1 MSNDMP
7 ENNEKTLAAELRR
20 IAVFRD
26 LPDDQMNWLVVHMEE
41 LRFDPGTILAREGDP
56 IVHMIVVLEGEI
68 QIERPDHLG
77 TQIFTV
83 GAGEVSGLLP
93 YSRLTKYGGT
103 SRAVLPTRV
112 ARLHKDLFPEMLQ
125 RIPLLGQRLVSI
137 MSDRIREITKMDVQ
151 REKLMA
157 LGKLSA
163 GLAHELNNPA
173 AAAQRAAATL
183 REALETLRA
192 ASLRLGRNHLTDEQ
206 REALA
211 QFEREASTQGTP
223 VIVDSLTLSDRE
235 GRIAT
240 WMEAR
245 HVPES
250 WKVAPVLAD
259 AGVELTR
266 LESLAAQLGEKAL
279 PDALSRVASLFTVV
293 HLVQEIES
301 STRRISELVRSIKE
315 YSYMD
320 QAPLQE
326 IDVHKGIESTLTM
339 LTHQLKRGVEIVRD
353 YDHDLP
359 RICAYGGE
367 LNQVWTNLIT
377 NAVDAMNG
385 KGRLGIRTRR
395 EIDNIVVEI
404 TDTGYG
410 IPPEVQPRI
419 FEPFFT
425 TKGVGEG
432 TGLGLDIVSRI
443 VRKHHGDI
451 RFVSKPGD
459 TRFRV
464 CLPLTQPGS

>member
-1 MSNDMP
+1 MP

-112 ARLHKDLFPEMLQ
+112 ARLHKDLFPEVLQ

-183 REALETLRA
+183 REALEALRA

>member
-1 MSNDMP
+1 MP
-7 ENNEKTLAAELRR
+7 ENNAPAPAAELRR
-20 IAVFRD
+20 IAVFHD
-26 LPDDQMNWLVVHMEE
+26 LPDDQMSWLVAHMEE

-68 QIERPDHLG
+68 QIERPNHLG

-103 SRAVLPTRV
+103 TRAVLPTRL

-137 MSDRIREITKMDVQ
+137 MSDRIREVTRMDVQ

-173 AAAQRAAATL
+173 AAAQRAAASL
-183 REALETLRA
+183 REALEALRA

-206 REALA
+206 REAIA
-211 QFEREASTQGTP
+211 QFEREASKPAAP
-223 VIVDSLTLSDRE
+223 VKVDSLALSDRE
-235 GRIAT
+235 EEIAT
-240 WMEAR
+240 WLEAR
-245 HVPES
+245 HVPEG
-250 WKVAPVLAD
+250 WKVGPVLAD
-259 AGVELTR
+259 AGVKPR
-266 LESLAAQLGEKAL
+266 QLESLATQLGEKAL
-279 PDALSRVASLFTVV
+279 PDALSRVASLITVV
-293 HLVQEIES
+293 SLVQEIES

-320 QAPLQE
+320 QAPVQE
-326 IDVHKGIESTLTM
+326 IDLHKGIESTLIM
-339 LTHQLKRGVEIVRD
+339 LTHQLKGGVEIVRD
-353 YDHDLP
+353 YDPELP

-404 TDTGYG
+404 SDTGSG
-410 IPPEVQPRI
+410 IPPEVQPHI

-451 RFVSKPGD
+451 RFLSKPGD

>member
-1 MSNDMP
+1 MP

>member
-1 MSNDMP
+1 MP
-7 ENNEKTLAAELRR
+7 EKNAPTLAAELRR
-20 IAVFRD
+20 VAVFHD
-26 LPDDQMNWLVVHMEE
+26 LPDDQLNWLVGHLEE
-41 LRFDPGTILAREGDP
+41 FRYEPGAVLAREGDP
-56 IVHMIVVLEGEI
+56 IAHMVVILEGEI
-68 QIERPDHLG
+68 RFERPDHFA
-77 TQIFTV
+77 TQIFTA
-83 GAGEVSGLLP
+83 GAGEVTGLLP

-103 SRAVLPTRV
+103 TRAVLPTRLV
-112 ARLHKDLFPEMLQ
+112 RLHKDLFPEMLQ

-137 MSDRIREITKMDVQ
+137 MSDRIREVTKMDVQ

-183 REALETLRA
+183 REALEALRA

-206 REALA
+206 REVLA
-211 QFEREASTQGTP
+211 QFEREASKPETP
-223 VIVDSLTLSDRE
+223 FKVDSLTLSERE
-235 GRIAT
+235 ERIST
-240 WMEAR
+240 WLEAR
-245 HVPES
+245 HVPEG

-259 AGVELTR
+259 AGVEPAR

-293 HLVQEIES
+293 NLVQEIES
-301 STRRISELVRSIKE
+301 TTRRISELVRSIKE

-326 IDVHKGIESTLTM
+326 IDLHKGIESTLTM
-339 LTHQLKRGVEIVRD
+339 LTHQLKGGVEIVRD
-353 YDHDLP
+353 YDPDLP

-395 EIDNIVVEI
+395 EIDNILVEI
-404 TDTGYG
+404 SDTGSG

-464 CLPLTQPGS
+464 CLPLTQPQT

>member
-1 MSNDMP
+1 MP
-7 ENNEKTLAAELRR
+7 ERNAPTLAAELRNFALFHDLSDGQVAWLAEHLEEHR
-20 IAVFRD
+20 LAPGEIYGRQGEPIA
-26 LPDDQMNWLVVHMEE
+26 HM
-41 LRFDPGTILAREGDP
+41 FVI
-56 IVHMIVVLEGEI
+56 LEGEVR
-68 QIERPDHLG
+68 IERSDHFG
-77 TQIFTV
+77 TQTFTTRP
-83 GAGEVSGLLP
+83 GDVSGLLP
-93 YSRLTKYGGT
+93 YSRLTKHGGT
-103 SRAVLPTRV
+103 SRAVLPTRL
-112 ARLHKDLFPEMLQ
+112 ATLHKDLFPEMLQ
-125 RIPLLGQRLVSI
+125 HIPVLGQRLVAI
-137 MSDRIREITKMDVQ
+137 MSDRIREVTKMDVQ

-183 REALETLRA
+183 REALEALRA

-206 REALA
+206 REVLA
-211 QFEREASTQGTP
+211 QFEREASKPGTP
-223 VIVDSLTLSDRE
+223 VKVDSLTLSERE
-235 GRIAT
+235 ERIAT
-240 WMEAR
+240 WIEAR
-245 HVPES
+245 HVPEG

-259 AGVELTR
+259 AGVEPTR

-279 PDALSRVASLFTVV
+279 PDALSRVASLLTVV
-293 HLVQEIES
+293 NLVQEIES

-326 IDVHKGIESTLTM
+326 IDLHKGIESTLTM

-353 YDHDLP
+353 YDPDLP

-395 EIDNIVVEI
+395 EFDNIEVEI
-404 TDTGYG
+404 ADTGSG
-410 IPPEVQPRI
+410 IPPEVQSRI

-464 CLPLTQPGS
+464 CLPLTQPQT